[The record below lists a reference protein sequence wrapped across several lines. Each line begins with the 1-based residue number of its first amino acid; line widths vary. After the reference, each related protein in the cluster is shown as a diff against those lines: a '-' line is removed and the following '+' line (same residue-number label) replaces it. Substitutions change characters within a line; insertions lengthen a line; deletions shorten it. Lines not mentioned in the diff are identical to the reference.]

1 MDCSKIGL
9 FIFECR
15 KNKNMTQKELGEKV
29 GVTVQAISKWE
40 RGLGCPDI
48 SLLIDLSKAL
58 DITVNELLC
67 GEKIES
73 LTKDQADKITYEGI
87 ILYTNLNNNKKMIR
101 SSYVKM
107 LISLIVA
114 VLLLIVPL
122 IIANIHIHY
131 FAIAIIFMIV
141 GSFYLSKTLDNSKF
155 NKYIFIFWF
164 VFYLTLLFISSF
176 WTYLS
181 NISIKNFEFEVINL
195 KPLNS
200 IIHELGLVTT
210 GSMNIIYFF
219 KYLIF
224 KIIILIPMPIF
235 LNCLFK
241 ENFVRCI
248 LISFIISVSR
258 EFIQYITRMGVF
270 DIDDIILGILGCLIG
285 YLILLIMKKIYLD
298 INEKGEILM

>member
-9 FIFECR
+9 FISERR
-15 KNKNMTQKELGEKV
+15 KKKNMTQKELSEKI

-67 GEKIES
+67 GKKIES
-73 LTKDQADKITYEGI
+73 LTKEQADKITYEGLV
-87 ILYTNLNNNKKMIR
+87 LYANLNKKKKMIR

-107 LISLIVA
+107 IISLIVA
-114 VLLLIVPL
+114 LLILIVPL

-131 FAIAIIFMIV
+131 FVIAIIFMIA
-141 GSFYLSKTLDNSKF
+141 GSFYLSKTLNNSKF

-164 VFYLTLLFISSF
+164 IFYLTFLFISSF

-200 IIHELGLVTT
+200 IFHELSLVKT
-210 GSMNIIYFF
+210 SAMNITYFF
-219 KYLIF
+219 KYLF
-224 KIIILIPMPIF
+224 SKIVILIPLPIF
-235 LNCLFK
+235 LYYLFK
-241 ENFVRCI
+241 EKFIKCM
-248 LISFIISVSR
+248 LISFIISVLR
-258 EFIQYITRMGVF
+258 EFIQYITKMGVF
-270 DIDDIILGILGCLIG
+270 DIDDIILGIVGYLIG

-298 INEKGEILM
+298 INEKYD